1 MAFRVERQPA
11 DRLARDQP
19 VQADPRVVARDPR
32 GVGPRRDRDAHLQH
46 PGNGGRPLGRLR
58 PVAVDEVLSLVRHP
72 VLDGDAAAQRLD
84 PLQVPVGDRLG
95 VVEEPVQ
102 AVERHVAVDR
112 LEDVEEP
119 ADRLVVGGVQ
129 AERPALLGQ
138 QPHDGGQVRSSVRGR
153 SGRGSRK
160 SSKSAAE
167 KVSISPAPFI
177 R

>member
-1 MAFRVERQPA
+1 MRAIGR
-11 DRLARDQP
+11 
-19 VQADPRVVARDPR
+19 
-32 GVGPRRDRDAHLQH
+32 
-46 PGNGGRPLGRLR
+46 RPLGRLR
-58 PVAVDEVLSLVRHP
+58 PVAVDEVLALVGHP
-72 VLDGDAAAQRLD
+72 VLDGDAAAERLD
-84 PLQVPVGDRLG
+84 PLEVPVGHRLG

-138 QPHDGGQVRSSVRGR
+138 QPHDGGQVPLPAPAAGR
-153 SGRGSRK
+153 DGARGSPR
-160 SSKSAAE
+160 SRPPS
-167 KVSISPAPFI
+167 